1 MPSSTITIDLSQRN
15 VGARHAVPAIPK
27 PASSALWIL
36 SALFLLSSV
45 ASLSAQDNVLTTE
58 EKASGWILLFDGK
71 SLDDWMT
78 PDGSPSQRPIE
89 QASIN
94 AYKSGGYMLVHK
106 KQWSNFI
113 LKADFKIAPG
123 CNSGIFVRT
132 TPLTK
137 KKGASLGHNGV
148 EFQIMDSD
156 GAGYHDTG
164 AIYDLVRPKKKA
176 MRPVGEWNHVE
187 IYCHRY
193 NISAKLNGIEVSTI
207 ALDQFD
213 KPFLRP
219 DDTRHKFAF
228 AWKDHP
234 WTGYIGLQDHGADVW
249 FKNIKIKPLR

>member
-1 MPSSTITIDLSQRN
+1 MLPQ
-15 VGARHAVPAIPK
+15 VARVVAVVTSLLVLPAVT
-27 PASSALWIL
+27 W
-36 SALFLLSSV
+36 
-45 ASLSAQDNVLTTE
+45 AQDNVLTAE

-71 SLDDWMT
+71 SLDDWMN

-89 QASIN
+89 QDSIN
-94 AYKSGGYMLVHK
+94 AYKTGGYMLVHK
-106 KQWSNFI
+106 QQWSNFI

-123 CNSGIFVRT
+123 CNSGIFLRT

-137 KKGASLGHNGV
+137 KMGASLGHNGV

-164 AIYDLVRPKKKA
+164 AIYDLVRPKQQA

-187 IYCHRY
+187 ISCHRY
-193 NISAKLNGIEVSTI
+193 TISAKLNGIEVSSI
-207 ALDQFD
+207 SLDQFD

-219 DDTRHKFAF
+219 DGTRHKFAF

-234 WTGYIGLQDHGADVW
+234 LEGYIGLQDHGADVW